1 MNKLKA
7 LMANDAL
14 NHWIVV
20 DAIRV
25 PDIEE
30 QIYLHEST
38 SEAFKLYD
46 ESPLQEFR
54 EQSPVIFQYFGAEG
68 ISEQLFNDFAFR
80 TSSVMF
86 SANVEVEP
94 YRIFKHLQ
102 SLMVVNIDSKKTL
115 LRFYSSKFWNSSIG
129 KMVQSDIDTL
139 LGPCQYIGW
148 VNEDKE
154 LKVYQGKEVDEPNSN
169 DEILNLNSS
178 YFLEL
183 I

>member
-7 LMANDAL
+7 LLANSAL

-30 QIYLHEST
+30 QIYLHEPD

-46 ESPLQEFR
+46 ESPFQEFR
-54 EQSPVIFQYFGAEG
+54 KQSPVIFQYFGAKG
-68 ISEQLFNDFAFR
+68 LSDQLFNDFAFR

-86 SANVEVEP
+86 SASAEVSP
-94 YRIFKHLQ
+94 YRILKHLQ

-115 LRFYSSKFWNSSIG
+115 LRFYSSKFWNSSLG
-129 KMVQSDIDTL
+129 KMDQSDIDTL
-139 LGPCQYIGW
+139 LGPSRYVSW
-148 VNEDKE
+148 VNENKE
-154 LKVYQGKEVDEPNSN
+154 LVIYQGNEVSEPKSN
-169 DEILNLNSS
+169 NEILDLNSS